1 MTRIHLLWILELLS
15 HLTHF
20 PALAGS
26 PTLRFPSE
34 TRRSAT
40 ALERNCTGELFIG
53 IEMFRLVR
61 LLPVPLLLLLVACN
75 ESAVTP
81 AAVQSTATVAATNA
95 PTSTPIM
102 DIYEQNTLLF
112 DYDAA

>member
-1 MTRIHLLWILELLS
+1 MTRSDLLWILELLS

-26 PTLRFPSE
+26 PTLQFPSE

-53 IEMFRLVR
+53 REMFRLVR
-61 LLPVPLLLLLVACN
+61 LLPVPLLLLLVAC
-75 ESAVTP
+75 SGPAVTP
-81 AAVQSTATVAATNA
+81 TAVQSTPTVTATNA
-95 PTSTPIM
+95 STSTPIM
-102 DIYEQNTLLF
+102 DIYEQNI
-112 DYDAA
+112 